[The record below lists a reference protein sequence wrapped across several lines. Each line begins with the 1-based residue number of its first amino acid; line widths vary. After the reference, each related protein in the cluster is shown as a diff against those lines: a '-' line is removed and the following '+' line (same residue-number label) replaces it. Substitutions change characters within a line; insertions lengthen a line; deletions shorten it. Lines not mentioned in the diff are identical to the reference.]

1 VRRLNMSLE
10 KRSGNHEDGEQLEG
24 ARGKVLRGGEIL
36 RWHGLADLW
45 AGLMVLDLE
54 ATDLPQ

>member
-1 VRRLNMSLE
+1 MSLE

>member
-10 KRSGNHEDGEQLEG
+10 KRSGNHEDGEQPEG
-24 ARGKVLRGGEIL
+24 ARGKVLQGGESL
-36 RWHGLADLW
+36 RWRGSADLW
-45 AGLMVLDLE
+45 AGLMVLVLE